1 MTPADAA
8 LPPRGGRRR
17 PPGLRGEEVAQLAGL
32 SVDYRARL
40 EQRRGPQPSPQL
52 LAAPARALR
61 LSENELD
68 HLDHLAGHEPPRR
81 HGPLTRAAPRG
92 RC

>member
-8 LPPRGGRRR
+8 LPPGARRR
-17 PPGLRGEEVAQLAGL
+17 TPGLRGEEVAQLAGL

-68 HLDHLAGHEPPRR
+68 HPYHLAGHEPPRR